1 MADLDFESFWA
12 DLRAKKGPVTK
23 DVIQVVGGRT
33 SDVGDMLNIACEKAA
48 FELAKKFRQYSGV
61 SMTTDL
67 LAEVVSTGVRIFMEK
82 WHEGLRG
89 HNLAGLI
96 EIVLEG
102 QSLTPDEMRGFVRAL
117 PRSLLER
124 ISSSALG
131 SATGIH
137 GLMAVEFARRQG
149 EVRDYTLR
157 PESGRIRVEFVN
169 QQGQEVSFYLDE
181 TFKLAEHPE
190 PTAAIPED
198 MINLPEP

>member
-12 DLRAKKGPVTK
+12 DLRVRRKPVTK
-23 DVIQVVGGRT
+23 DAIQIVGGRT
-33 SDVGDMLNIACEKAA
+33 SDVGDMLNVACEKAA
-48 FELAKKFRQYSGV
+48 FELAQKYQRYQGQ
-61 SMTTDL
+61 SMTTDM

-89 HNLAGLI
+89 HNLSGLI

-149 EVRDYTLR
+149 EVRDYILR
-157 PESGRIRVEFVN
+157 PESGRVLVEFVN
-169 QQGQEVSFYLDE
+169 REGQEVTFYLDE
-181 TFKLAEHPE
+181 TFKLIEQPVTE
-190 PTAAIPED
+190 PS
-198 MINLPEP
+198 LPFEAP